1 MLVHVRNEVVG
12 VFVERKRLFY
22 VLGIDVVF
30 GECSVGDVV
39 DEQPLFPFCI
49 ELTRYVYTAVEQG
62 KSDFDKSVVLG
73 VAGKCLFV
81 GDIVLAFDVAVGEKS
96 AENTFLLSRVK

>member
-1 MLVHVRNEVVG
+1 MFVHVRYEVAG
-12 VFVERKRLFY
+12 VVVERKFLHL
-22 VLGIDVVF
+22 LGIDIVL

-39 DEQPLFPFCI
+39 DEQPFFPFGF

-62 KSDFDKSVVLG
+62 KSDFDESEVFG
-73 VAGKCLFV
+73 VARKGLFV